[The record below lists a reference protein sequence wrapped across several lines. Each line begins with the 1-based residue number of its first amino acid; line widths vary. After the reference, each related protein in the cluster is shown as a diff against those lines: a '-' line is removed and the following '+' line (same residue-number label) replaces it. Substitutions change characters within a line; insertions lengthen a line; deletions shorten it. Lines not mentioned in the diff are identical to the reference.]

1 MGTEWLWEAECLP
14 RAVLIGRALADG
26 SRSFQHAAKILAETG
41 YAPAAS
47 RLRTV
52 LLDCLAAYEQLMTI
66 RQTYLTE
73 NYPQAEKRKRLT
85 KHMRRKMPDMPDSVF
100 DPFTACIGAL
110 LGVIPP
116 DDSHAPDSVKQL
128 QQFFSFPA
136 LQQRLETIDAA
147 VLLEKYE
154 EAGRMIPTFVPVLV
168 GGFNWF
174 LLPLLKQQLQKEG
187 HETSALPTSINVE
200 AVRETIQQEGEH
212 TLTSNPALGKL
223 RLYFAIALMVIPAE
237 NTTLLTQWYVMFRD
251 VLSQLLDHMGISSGL
266 VTSLL
271 ESGGPPSMRSLP
283 SA

>member
-1 MGTEWLWEAECLP
+1 
-14 RAVLIGRALADG
+14 
-26 SRSFQHAAKILAETG
+26 
-41 YAPAAS
+41 
-47 RLRTV
+47 
-52 LLDCLAAYEQLMTI
+52 
-66 RQTYLTE
+66 
-73 NYPQAEKRKRLT
+73 
-85 KHMRRKMPDMPDSVF
+85 MPDMPDSVF